1 MAKWNLDESKRE
13 SWRESWREGA
23 SVGWNETRAEPGRAA
38 LRDPG
43 QHGDLQAAIVRD
55 MESFLLEL
63 DMGFAF
69 IARQMRTQAG
79 DDDAC
84 LDLLFYH
91 RKLRRLVAV
100 DLKVDEFRAVHKGQ
114 MERHLHWLDT
124 FEREPDEA
132 APLGIIVCAG
142 MQTEQIELLELNKS
156 GIDVAQYLADLPP
169 RAVLAQRLQQATRRA
184 RSRIERRAMRDPGTM
199 AP

>member
-1 MAKWNLDESKRE
+1 VVAKWNLDES
-13 SWRESWREGA
+13 WG
-23 SVGWNETRAEPGRAA
+23 EPGRAA

-43 QHGDLQAAIVRD
+43 PEGDLQVAVIRD

-69 IARQMRTQAG
+69 IGRQVRIPIDG
-79 DDDAC
+79 DDVC

-91 RKLRRLVAV
+91 RKLRRLVAF
-100 DLKVDEFRAVHKGQ
+100 DLKVDEFRAAYKSQ
-114 MERHLHWLDT
+114 MERHLHWLDK

-142 MQTEQIELLELNKS
+142 MQTEKIELLQLDKS
-156 GIDVAQYLADLPP
+156 GIQVAQYLADLPP
-169 RAVLAQRLQQATRRA
+169 RAVMAQRLQQAARRA
-184 RSRIERRAMRDPGTM
+184 RSRIEQRAMRDPGTIS
-199 AP
+199 P